1 MAEPRNLDGRRR
13 PFRKPKER
21 SSTLGLIHHP
31 TIGRADSANGDG
43 WEVAVFFFLNCHG
56 SGAPH
61 CHYQGKL
68 LLKLG
73 LVKITSQWQGIGTR
87 W

>member
-43 WEVAVFFFLNCHG
+43 WEVAVFFF
-56 SGAPH
+56 
-61 CHYQGKL
+61 
-68 LLKLG
+68 
-73 LVKITSQWQGIGTR
+73 KIATAQVHRTVTTKANYC
-87 W
+87 